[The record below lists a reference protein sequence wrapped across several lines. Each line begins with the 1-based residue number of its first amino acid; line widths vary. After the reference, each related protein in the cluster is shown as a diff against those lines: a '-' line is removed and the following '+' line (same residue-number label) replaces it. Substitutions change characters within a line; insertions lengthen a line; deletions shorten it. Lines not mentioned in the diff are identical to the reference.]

1 VGLQEELEEIARK
14 AAEHAEDGEAVAA
27 VIPAKS
33 EGARVYLVA
42 YAEGDGAEPSG
53 WLLLD
58 DEGRLVDDRLAV
70 RDAVSLVALCE
81 VAEDSAGGG
90 ELDELRS
97 RLVGLRLT
105 ENPAGLDDAV
115 AAVDEL
121 ERAIG
126 TPPRVASL
134 EYLEQV
140 GTAVRNLEASLGDGP
155 GSPFAAAM
163 KSAAG
168 AIEQLTTDVEAN
180 YKVPLT

>member
-1 VGLQEELEEIARK
+1 VELREELEKIAEQ
-14 AAEHAEDGEAVAA
+14 AADHAGEGEHIAA
-27 VIPAKS
+27 VIAAEPAN
-33 EGARVYLVA
+33 GRFYLVA
-42 YAEGDGAEPSG
+42 FRGEGTS

-58 DEGRLVDDRLAV
+58 SSGAPVEDRAAV
-70 RDAVSLVALCE
+70 RDAVGLIALAE

-105 ENPAGLDDAV
+105 ENPPGLDEAI

-121 ERAIG
+121 EQTIG
-126 TPPRVASL
+126 TPPRVASTEHL
-134 EYLEQV
+134 ERV
-140 GTAVRNLEASLGDGP
+140 GAAVRKLEGALGSGP

-168 AIEQLTTDVEAN
+168 AVQELTADVESN
-180 YKVPLT
+180 YKRALA